1 MFLRTE
7 EICLGKIKRKWMQD
21 ALMGL
26 DKGEKLQQEK
36 LGVLLQLKHLL
47 FLLKAKQYEGL

>member
-7 EICLGKIKRKWMQD
+7 ICLGKMNRKWMQD
-21 ALMGL
+21 AMMGP
-26 DKGEKLQQEK
+26 DKGGKLQQEK